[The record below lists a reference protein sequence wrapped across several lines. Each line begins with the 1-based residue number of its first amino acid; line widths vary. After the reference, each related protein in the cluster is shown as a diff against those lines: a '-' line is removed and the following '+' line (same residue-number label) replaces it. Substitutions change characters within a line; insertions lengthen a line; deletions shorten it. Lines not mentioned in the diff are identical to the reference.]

1 MVKTKKLFKIAIVTL
16 SIVAVSIIILA
27 VWISRDN
34 YVPQK
39 LGNSVSAA
47 LNNRQDSSCSIAEN
61 DKYIFYV
68 NRVKDTFPLVRI
80 DKNSGEKKLLKKDIG
95 DIEGSALFTYKNT
108 LIYTKSKDLGY
119 SNRYY
124 DIYGCDFDGK
134 NEKLIKK
141 ESPVPHMV
149 IDDYIYAPNR
159 DNALT
164 RISLINGKK
173 RTLNNKECNHFVGID
188 EKSKSLYFET
198 DYLTLVKV
206 KINNRRSKLRL
217 RNSTELMHIGSWKGE
232 AKRGFGI
239 LGVSNGEIWFSG
251 RNGDNWKTL
260 CKAEKVK
267 GKWQTKV
274 MSDKIKELIFD
285 YSSAMEKDK
294 IYYLSDDE
302 TKIYMYDI
310 KTGETQ
316 NIYEKP
322 DRKIKVLAAIGDN
335 ILISEWNEDDK
346 YVNYSSAVDDKAVRQ
361 YYINNSGKVLYELD

>member
-27 VWISRDN
+27 VWISRDD
-34 YVPQK
+34 YVPKK

-47 LNNRQDSSCSIAEN
+47 LNNRYGSSCSIVEN

-68 NRVKDTFPLVRI
+68 NCVKDSFPLVRI
-80 DKNSGEKKLLKKDIG
+80 DKNSGEKKLLKIDIG
-95 DIEGSALFTYKNT
+95 DSDGSALFIYKNT

-124 DIYGCDFDGK
+124 DIYRCDFDGK

-149 IDDYIYAPNR
+149 IDDYIYVPNR

-164 RISLINGKK
+164 RISLINGQK
-173 RTLNNKECNHFVGID
+173 RTLNNKECNNFVGID
-188 EKSKSLYFET
+188 EKSKALCFDT
-198 DYLTLVKV
+198 DYLMLVEV
-206 KINNRRSKLRL
+206 KINNRRANLGI
-217 RNSTELMHIGSWKGE
+217 RNSTELMRIGSWKGE
-232 AKRGFGI
+232 AKHGFGI
-239 LGVSNGEIWFSG
+239 LGVSNGDIWFSG
-251 RNGDNWKTL
+251 ENTAKENTL

-274 MSDKIKELIFD
+274 MIGKIAELISD
-285 YSSAMEKDK
+285 HSSAMEKDK

-302 TKIYMYDI
+302 TQICMYDI

-316 NIYEKP
+316 NIYEKA
-322 DRKIKVLAAIGDN
+322 DRKIKILAAIGDN

-346 YVNYSSAVDDKAVRQ
+346 HVNYSSAVDDKAVRQ

>member
-1 MVKTKKLFKIAIVTL
+1 MVKTKKLLKIAVL
-16 SIVAVSIIILA
+16 VLPVVAVSTIILA

-47 LNNRQDSSCSIAEN
+47 LNNRYGSSCSIVEN

-68 NRVKDTFPLVRI
+68 NCVKDSFPLVRI
-80 DKNSGEKKLLKKDIG
+80 DKNSGEKKLLKKNIG
-95 DIEGSALFTYKNT
+95 DSDGSALFIYKNT

-124 DIYGCDFDGK
+124 DIYRCDFDGK

-149 IDDYIYAPNR
+149 IDDYIYVPNR

-164 RISLINGKK
+164 RISLINGQK
-173 RTLNNKECNHFVGID
+173 RTLNNKECNNFVGID
-188 EKSKSLYFET
+188 EKSKALCFDT
-198 DYLTLVKV
+198 DYLMLVEV
-206 KINNRRSKLRL
+206 KINNRRANLGI
-217 RNSTELMHIGSWKGE
+217 RNSTELMRIGSWKGE
-232 AKRGFGI
+232 AKHGFGI
-239 LGVSNGEIWFSG
+239 LGVSNGAIWFSG
-251 RNGDNWKTL
+251 KNKDEEQVN
-260 CKAEKVK
+260 
-267 GKWQTKV
+267 GKWQTKI
-274 MSDKIKELIFD
+274 MSGKIKELIFD
-285 YSSAMEKDK
+285 HSAAMEKDK

-302 TKIYMYDI
+302 TKICMYDI

-316 NIYEKP
+316 NIYERP
-322 DRKIKVLAAIGDN
+322 DRKIKILAAIGDN

-346 YVNYSSAVDDKAVRQ
+346 HVNYSSAVDDKAVRQ